1 LKGGFER
8 MKHKFD
14 KKQKTYHLKRGEY
27 LYIPTSLTSYLFE
40 YEITSHRSKG
50 FIYIKVNGRQIE
62 KIPCGLTITIKEG
75 FEIEYDLFTDTTED
89 DVRFDID

>member
-1 LKGGFER
+1 

-14 KKQKTYHLKRGEY
+14 KKRKAYHLKRGEY
-27 LYIPTSLTSYLFE
+27 LYIPNNLSSYLSE
-40 YEITSHRSKG
+40 YEITSPRALG
-50 FIYIKVNGRQIE
+50 FIYIKMNNRIE
-62 KIPCGLTITIKEG
+62 KIPCGMPITLKKSSIG

>member
-1 LKGGFER
+1 

-14 KKQKTYHLKRGEY
+14 KKRKAYHLKRGEY
-27 LYIPTSLTSYLFE
+27 LYIPSNLSRYLSE
-40 YEITSHRSKG
+40 YEITSPKGLG
-50 FIYIKVNGRQIE
+50 FIYIKMNNLPVE
-62 KIPCGLTITIKEG
+62 KFSCGIPITLKKASTG